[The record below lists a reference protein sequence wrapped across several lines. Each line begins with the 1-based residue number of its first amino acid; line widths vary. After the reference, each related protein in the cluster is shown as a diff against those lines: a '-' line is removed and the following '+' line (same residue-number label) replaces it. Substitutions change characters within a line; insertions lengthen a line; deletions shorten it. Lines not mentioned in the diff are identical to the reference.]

1 MFDIFLFVHIGAKK
15 IAVTRLP
22 YPETRINTGFFG
34 IQIEYMFGY
43 CAVTLVLKGV
53 KMSEVLAKDIPI
65 EQQFMTDFWKFRK
78 KYYIPENSDNYW
90 SDMCNSADALS
101 DKYGRNQYMTDVI
114 MACVNDFERRY
125 RRIKNE

>member
-1 MFDIFLFVHIGAKK
+1 
-15 IAVTRLP
+15 
-22 YPETRINTGFFG
+22 
-34 IQIEYMFGY
+34 MFGY

-53 KMSEVLAKDIPI
+53 NMSEVLAKDIPI
-65 EQQFMTDFWKFRK
+65 EQQFMTEFWRFRK